1 MWAASSFFGWINGN
15 SGGRR
20 LGGGG
25 ARERWRQAV
34 RVGHLHVLPIKE
46 KSGLS
51 WARHGGWGRVSGDST
66 DLQSAD
72 LVESQLGHFLAE

>member
-1 MWAASSFFGWINGN
+1 M
-15 SGGRR
+15 
-20 LGGGG
+20 
-25 ARERWRQAV
+25 

-46 KSGLS
+46 RSGLS